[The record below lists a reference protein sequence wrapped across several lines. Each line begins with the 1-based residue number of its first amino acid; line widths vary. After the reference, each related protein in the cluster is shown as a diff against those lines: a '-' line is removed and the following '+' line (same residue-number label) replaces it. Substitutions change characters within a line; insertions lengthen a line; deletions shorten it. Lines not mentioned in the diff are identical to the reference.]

1 MHHAAWPWR
10 SGRAHGVHGVL
21 LENVHVTIAAWT
33 NYSAGGAPP
42 CFDEAGDSFPCAKRN
57 QPAPALRRHTAGTV
71 HRTLHRVRRDVDR
84 AVSVQACRATHSV
97 GRAT

>member
-1 MHHAAWPWR
+1 VASR

-21 LENVHVTIAAWT
+21 FENVHVTIAAWT

-71 HRTLHRVRRDVDR
+71 HRTPHRTACGITQTVPFQRRR
-84 AVSVQACRATHSV
+84 AAQRTA
-97 GRAT
+97 